1 MLFSIVMVAMLM
13 RHVRLRTA
21 LVLAVVG
28 VSLNTDHRK
37 NGGDHSQA
45 DCGVEAIERFRR
57 LSASPF

>member
-13 RHVRLRTA
+13 RHVRLRVTVR
-21 LVLAVVG
+21 LTVVG
-28 VSLNTDHRK
+28 VSLDADHCE